1 MMAISV
7 TEPIGRAFDWM
18 KVVLFQPFDLGKWF
32 TLGFCSFLAYLG
44 EGGGRFS
51 FNSRMGGGGGPNFGQ
66 MLRDMT
72 EWVEAHVAVIVVL
85 VMAGLTVVVVLGALF
100 AWLSSRGKFMLLD
113 GVVCNRG
120 AVTEPW
126 RRFRV
131 AGNRLFVFRLVVML
145 VGMAVG
151 LLVALVCLSVAWP
164 EMRAGELGWGV
175 LTAVLIAVGT
185 MLPFGLGMWILKA
198 LLADFVVPIM
208 YRRDVTAAEGL
219 GVLWREMLRG
229 HVGSFILFYLL
240 KFVLGLAAGV
250 VVFLGMC
257 LTCCVT
263 ALPYLSSVVFLPVS
277 VFFRSYSLYFLEQFG
292 PEWHLL
298 GGPAP
303 LMAEVVGE

>member
-7 TEPIGRAFDWM
+7 TDPIGRAFDWM
-18 KVVLFQPFDLGKWF
+18 KVVLFQPFDIGKWF
-32 TLGFCSFLAYLG
+32 ILGFCSFLAYLG
-44 EGGGRFS
+44 EGGFRFS
-51 FNSRMGGGGGPNFGQ
+51 FNQRMGGRGGVNFGQ
-66 MLRDMT
+66 MLRDVT
-72 EWVEAHVAVIVVL
+72 QWVEAHVAVIVVL
-85 VMAGLTVVVVLGALF
+85 MMVGLTLVVVFGALF
-100 AWLSSRGKFMLLD
+100 AWLSSRGKFMFLD
-113 GVVCNRG
+113 GVVRNRG

-126 RRFRV
+126 RRFRE

-145 VGMAVG
+145 IGMAVG
-151 LLVALVCLSVAWP
+151 LLVAVVCLSVAWP
-164 EMRAGELGWGV
+164 EMGAGQPGWMV

-208 YRRDVTAAEGL
+208 YCRDVTAAEGL

-240 KFVLGLAAGV
+240 KIVLGLAAAV
-250 VVFLGMC
+250 VIVLGMC
-257 LTCCVT
+257 VTCCVA

-292 PEWHLL
+292 PEWRLL

-303 LMAEVVGE
+303 LMAEVVSE